1 MVMACRFYLICA
13 VCSLSSLCKAVS
25 AFPSSSGLFIDKR
38 VRHTLFRCFVDISK
52 HENEVGVLSSLEDQQ
67 PPMGL
72 YVHIPYCRRRCRYC
86 NFAIVPIGTN
96 VETDSHHHSVDDQSQ
111 QASGFHRMNQE
122 YTAALLKE
130 LHLIQTN
137 NDIADETMRLQSIYF
152 GGGTPSL
159 MPIES
164 LRHVMSAILDVF
176 HVDSR
181 RCEITLE
188 VDPGTFSVEK
198 MQAWKN
204 LGVNR
209 LSLGV
214 QSFNDTLLESLGRVH
229 RLRDIYDSVA
239 MIREVFGDDV
249 NYSIDLISGLPGLSI
264 ASWVETLQIAT
275 TGLQPRPKHLSVYD
289 LQIEEVRR
297 TL

>member
-1 MVMACRFYLICA
+1 MEIACRFYLISA
-13 VCSLSSLCKAVS
+13 VCSLSLLCKDVR
-25 AFPSSSGLFIDKR
+25 AFPSSSVLFINKCAR
-38 VRHTLFRCFVDISK
+38 QASFRCFVDISK

-67 PPMGL
+67 PPIGL

-86 NFAIVPIGTN
+86 SFAVVPVGTN
-96 VETDSHHHSVDDQSQ
+96 VETDFHHHSVEDLSQ
-111 QASGFHRMNQE
+111 QAIGFHRMNQE

-130 LHLIQTN
+130 LQLIRTN
-137 NDIADETMRLQSIYF
+137 NDKANEKMRLQSIYF

-164 LRHVMSAILDVF
+164 LRQVMSAILDLF
-176 HVDSR
+176 HVDGN

-198 MQAWKN
+198 LLAWKD

-229 RLRDIYDSVA
+229 RVQDIYDAVA
-239 MIREVFGDDV
+239 MMREVFDHDV

-264 ASWVETLQIAT
+264 ASWMETLQIAT
-275 TGLQPRPKHLSVYD
+275 AGLQPRPKHLSVYD

-297 TL
+297 ML